1 MDIQSVNLDF
11 VQQFLRLNNE
21 QSITKMMEL
30 LSQEKVKQYESA
42 LKPMS
47 QIELKNMMD
56 DAETDVAT
64 GKMTTASSLRED
76 IDNWT

>member
-1 MDIQSVNLDF
+1 MDIQAAKLDF
-11 VQQFLRLNNE
+11 VQEFLRLNNE

-30 LSQEKVKQYESA
+30 LRQEKVKQYESA

-47 QIELKNMMD
+47 QQELNAMMD
-56 DAETDVAT
+56 DAEADVTAGRVT
-64 GKMTTASSLRED
+64 AASSLRKD